1 MQNRRIILALLLVL
15 LLVVV
20 MVTLRPFLLDSLQAN
35 LFGQPPTPVGKL
47 QGKVGETLRLSNGL
61 ALTLVEVRT
70 YNSFVLLHLHA
81 DNKGQ
86 FTIPFLGEK
95 EDPQFVLIV
104 SGSVPPLHLSDVS
117 QPRLPAYPQLSPSS
131 LASQTSVDGWLSLD
145 SSTLRFPTA
154 QLLYVFQT
162 VPGIQ
167 CRSIGQMC
175 QPDEGYRALIWDF
188 PA

>member
-1 MQNRRIILALLLVL
+1 MRNRRIIQALLLAFI
-15 LLVVV
+15 LLVG
-20 MVTLRPFLLDSLQAN
+20 MITLGPSLLDL
-35 LFGQPPTPVGKL
+35 LVGKLIGPPTPVGKL

-61 ALTLVEVRT
+61 ALTLVEVRR
-70 YNSFVLLHLHA
+70 YNSFVLLHLHG

-95 EDPQFVLIV
+95 TDPQFVLIV
-104 SGSVPPLHLSDVS
+104 NGLVRPLHFSDAP
-117 QPRLPAYPQLSPSS
+117 QPRLPAYPQLSLSS
-131 LASQTSVDGWLSLD
+131 LGPQASVDGWLSLD

>member
-1 MQNRRIILALLLVL
+1 MRNRRIILALLLVL
-15 LLVVV
+15 LLSVVL
-20 MVTLRPFLLDSLQAN
+20 VTFRSSWFDPLVVKLL
-35 LFGQPPTPVGKL
+35 GVPTPVGKL
-47 QGKVGETLRLSNGL
+47 QGKVGETLQLSNGL

-104 SGSVPPLHLSDVS
+104 SGSVPPLHLSNVP

-131 LASQTSVDGWLSLD
+131 LASQTSVDGWLALD
-145 SSTLRFPTA
+145 ESRLKFPTA
-154 QLLYVFQT
+154 YLLYVFQT
-162 VPGIQ
+162 VPGIK